1 MPLARGVLLSIAALV
16 LPAWLGQ
23 SPQTPPKPAPASAAI
38 TAATLV
44 GQVIDAD
51 TGEPIAE
58 ATVTMTGRPA
68 PPRPKAAPSGSVM
81 DYMLAIG
88 DDEETER
95 VSSGGNGRF
104 VFRAMP
110 VAEYSLH
117 VMAPGYVDPVRPDG
131 QGSWAQVEIKEG
143 QTLANVTLRLVK
155 QAVITGVVVDEAS
168 EPIIGAQ
175 VNAYRREGAR
185 LGGGEWGES
194 GSATTDDRGMYR
206 LSGLTP
212 GEYIVFIPQ
221 KYDTGPAAGADAL
234 FRTFMSGEIP
244 DGGLGS
250 TDAIALMPNAVRIG
264 EWQLSA
270 ENVQPP
276 AAPDGTL
283 LAYRTLYF
291 PAAQSP
297 ADAQRISL
305 RSGEERDGANFTLQP
320 VVAGRVTGVVTGPS
334 GPAGSMP
341 VRLVTAGGNRLTDP
355 SPRDVASG
363 ETSADGRFTLLGI
376 PPGQYRL
383 IARREAPDDMSE
395 MPDELKSNPLMQMMM
410 NTRGAKQKPA
420 LGQASVT
427 VGPGEAAEVAVSVS
441 EAVKVSGRLEFE
453 GQPPATER
461 VAGLYLR
468 LLDDAVHGSADV
480 KSAPDGTFAADHV
493 MPGRY
498 VLSASVAADGAWVTK
513 RVTVGSVDV
522 TRSGI
527 VVDAVALTDIVV
539 TLTREVGSLR
549 GKVTTGAPVS
559 QRAGRPGPPVALT
572 AVVVPANYAEWTEYE
587 LLRDRVRFTSVE
599 DGAFEVEML
608 LPGEYLVV
616 VADESQIRTG
626 AGFETLRALAA
637 QATRV
642 TVVPGDRNTVTVG
655 VAKGR

>member
-1 MPLARGVLLSIAALV
+1 MPHRGVICVLAGVL
-16 LPAWLGQ
+16 LPAWLAQ
-23 SPQTPPKPAPASAAI
+23 SPQSPPKPTPASGVT

-51 TGEPIAE
+51 TGEPIAD

-68 PPRPKAAPSGSVM
+68 PPRPKTAPSGNIA
-81 DYMLAIG
+81 DYMLVT
-88 DDEETER
+88 DDEESER
-95 VSSGGNGRF
+95 VASGGNGRF

-110 VAEYSLH
+110 VAEYNLH

-131 QGSWAQVEIKEG
+131 QGSWALVEIKEG
-143 QTLANVTLRLVK
+143 QTLASVTLRLVK
-155 QAVITGVVVDEAS
+155 QAVITGVVVDEAG

-185 LGGGEWGES
+185 LGGVEWGEP
-194 GSATTDDRGMYR
+194 GNAATDDRGVYR

-212 GEYIVFIPQ
+212 GEYIVFVPQ
-221 KYDTGPAAGADAL
+221 KYDTGPAAAADAL
-234 FRTFMSGEIP
+234 FRTFMSGQFP
-244 DGGLGS
+244 DGGFGS
-250 TDAIALMPNAVRIG
+250 TEAIALTPNAVRIG

-270 ENVQPP
+270 ENVQPQ

-305 RSGEERDGANFTLQP
+305 RSGEERDGTNFTLQP
-320 VVAGRVTGVVTGPS
+320 VVAGRLTGVVTGPS
-334 GPAGSMP
+334 GPAASMP
-341 VRLVTAGGNRLTDP
+341 VRLVAVGGNRLTDP

-363 ETSADGRFTLLGI
+363 ETTADGRFTLLGI

-383 IARREAPDDMSE
+383 IARREPPEDMSE

-410 NTRGAKQKPA
+410 NMRGSKQKAA
-420 LGQASVT
+420 LGHAIVT
-427 VGPGEAAEVAVSVS
+427 VAPGEAADVAVSVS
-441 EAVKVSGRLEFE
+441 EAVKVSGRFEFE
-453 GQPPATER
+453 GQPQAKDR
-461 VAGLYLR
+461 VVGLYLR
-468 LLDDAVHGSADV
+468 LLDDAVYASTDV

-498 VLSASVAADGAWVTK
+498 AFSASVAADGAWVTK
-513 RVTVGSVDV
+513 RVTVGGVDV

-527 VVDAVALTDIVV
+527 VVEAVALADIVV

-549 GKVTTGAPVS
+549 GKVNTAAPVS
-559 QRAGRPGPPVALT
+559 PRAGRPDPPAALT

-587 LLRDRVRFTSVE
+587 LLRERVRFTSVE

-608 LPGEYLVV
+608 LPGQYLVI
-616 VADESQIRTG
+616 VANESEIRAG

-642 TVVPGDRNTVTVG
+642 TIVPGDRNTVTVG
-655 VAKGR
+655 VAKVR